1 MPPAKR
7 PSPKR
12 PAKRAS
18 KPRGAP
24 LVDAMA
30 QAAWLDADA
39 ALAEAIVECA
49 RAVKAKGEEER
60 DEAIALTS
68 QALTRA
74 ARRRGLSRLGK
85 GGTLEAFD
93 PAKHD
98 LALSVKRAPKRVR
111 IIEEGVARGG
121 EVLVKAR
128 AQPVRTKR
136 K

>member
-1 MPPAKR
+1 MPPAKG
-7 PSPKR
+7 PPPKR
-12 PAKRAS
+12 PAKRSAKLRDAS
-18 KPRGAP
+18 I
-24 LVDAMA
+24 VDAMA
-30 QAAWLDADA
+30 QAAWLEADA
-39 ALAEAIVECA
+39 ALAEAIVECD
-49 RAVKAKGEEER
+49 RAVSAEDEEER

-74 ARRRGLSRLGK
+74 ARRRGLIRLGK
-85 GGTLEAFD
+85 SGALEAFD

-111 IIEEGVARGG
+111 IIEEGVARGR

>member
-1 MPPAKR
+1 MPPAKG

-12 PAKRAS
+12 PAKRSA
-18 KPRGAP
+18 KPRSASM
-24 LVDAMA
+24 VDVMA
-30 QAAWLDADA
+30 QAAWLEADA
-39 ALAEAIVECA
+39 ALAEAIVECG
-49 RAVKAKGEEER
+49 RAVTAEDEDER
-60 DEAIALTS
+60 DAAVTLTS

-74 ARRRGLSRLGK
+74 ARRRGLTRLGK
-85 GGTLEAFD
+85 SGALEAFD
-93 PAKHD
+93 PAKHE
-98 LALSVKRAPKRVR
+98 LGLSVKRAPKRVR